1 MKQKFDIIISSCV
14 PLPLENVD
22 TDQIIPARF
31 LKATTREERF
41 FGDNLFRDWRYKADG
56 TPNKDFVLNNPE
68 YSGCILVAGK
78 NFGSGSSREHAA
90 WAIAGYGF
98 RVVISSFFADIH
110 KNNELNNFVL
120 PVQVSEAFLKELFL
134 SIQNNP
140 ATQVKVDLPN
150 QTVTNLSTGHSETF
164 EINAYKKHCLINGL
178 DDIDFLV
185 ENQSKTINWEIQNNS
200 EDAISDIGYR
210 IRRGEPFVEIMD
222 STLRDGEQTSGV
234 SFLPHEKL
242 MIARML
248 LNDLNVDRIEIASAR
263 VSEGEK
269 EAVQM
274 ICRYAEKIDKLDSV
288 EVLGFVDGGKSADW
302 IKESG
307 CKTMNLLAKGSLKHC
322 LQQLNKTPEEHIS
335 DIKKEVRYARS
346 LGLTVNLYLEDWSNG
361 MKDSPEYVYMLMDAL
376 CDYGIRRFMLPD
388 TLGIMNPLQCIEYFR
403 KMIKR
408 YSDIHFDFHAHN
420 DYDLAVSNSL
430 AAVLSGV
437 KGLHVT
443 VNGLGERCGNA
454 PLSSVQVIL
463 KDQFHAKTNIKE
475 NKLNDISRLV
485 ESYSGIAVA
494 PNQPIIGDNVF
505 TQVAGVHAD
514 GDNKD
519 NLYQNDLVPERFGRR
534 REYALGKNSGKA
546 NIAKNLEE
554 LGLELTPEQTRR
566 VTQRITELG
575 DKKEIVTQED
585 LPFIV
590 SDVLKHDAPEDKVK
604 LVSYVVSTA
613 YGLKPGANVKV
624 EINGQQYEASATGD
638 GQYDAFVKALR
649 FIYRKYLD
657 RTFPILSNYA
667 VTIPPGGRTDALVQT
682 VITWNDNGKLLR
694 TRGLDADQ
702 TEAAIKATFKM
713 LNIIENEQ
721 KDRL

>member
-1 MKQKFDIIISSCV
+1 MGTSEQVNKF
-14 PLPLENVD
+14 
-22 TDQIIPARF
+22 
-31 LKATTREERF
+31 K
-41 FGDNLFRDWRYKADG
+41 
-56 TPNKDFVLNNPE
+56 
-68 YSGCILVAGK
+68 
-78 NFGSGSSREHAA
+78 
-90 WAIAGYGF
+90 
-98 RVVISSFFADIH
+98 RV
-110 KNNELNNFVL
+110 
-120 PVQVSEAFLKELFL
+120 Q
-134 SIQNNP
+134 
-140 ATQVKVDLPN
+140 
-150 QTVTNLSTGHSETF
+150 
-164 EINAYKKHCLINGL
+164 
-178 DDIDFLV
+178 
-185 ENQSKTINWEIQNNS
+185 
-200 EDAISDIGYR
+200 
-210 IRRGEPFVEIMD
+210 PFVEIMD

-242 MIARML
+242 MMARML
-248 LNDLNVDRIEIASAR
+248 LNDLNVDRIEVASAR
-263 VSEGEK
+263 VSDGER
-269 EAVQM
+269 EAVSM
-274 ICRYAEKIDKLDSV
+274 ICRYASRIDKLERV
-288 EVLGFVDGGKSADW
+288 EVLGFIDGGKSIDW
-302 IKESG
+302 AAECG
-307 CKTMNLLAKGSLKHC
+307 CKTVNLLAKGSLKHC
-322 LQQLNKTPEEHIS
+322 TQQLQKTPEEHIE
-335 DIKKEVRYARS
+335 DIHREVRYAHS
-346 LGLTVNLYLEDWSNG
+346 KGITVNLYLEDWSNG
-361 MKDSPEYVYMLMDAL
+361 MKDSPSYVYTLMDAL
-376 CDYGIRRFMLPD
+376 CDVGIRRFMLPD

-403 KMIKR
+403 KMLKR
-408 YSDIHFDFHAHN
+408 YPDTHFDFHAHN

-430 AAVLSGV
+430 AAVLSGA

-463 KDQFHAKTNIKE
+463 KDQFNARTNIRE
-475 NKLNDISRLV
+475 DKLNDISRMV

-514 GDNKD
+514 GDKKD
-519 NLYQNDLVPERFGRR
+519 NLYCNALVPERFGRK

-613 YGLKPGANVKV
+613 YGLKPGANIKV
-624 EINGQQYEASATGD
+624 EINGKEYEASATGD
-638 GQYDAFVKALR
+638 GQYDAFVKSLR
-649 FIYRKYLD
+649 YIYKKYLD
-657 RTFPILSNYA
+657 RTFPILQNYA

-682 VITWNDNGKLLR
+682 VITWNDNGKIFR

-713 LNIIENEQ
+713 LNIYENEQ
-721 KDRL
+721 ANDI